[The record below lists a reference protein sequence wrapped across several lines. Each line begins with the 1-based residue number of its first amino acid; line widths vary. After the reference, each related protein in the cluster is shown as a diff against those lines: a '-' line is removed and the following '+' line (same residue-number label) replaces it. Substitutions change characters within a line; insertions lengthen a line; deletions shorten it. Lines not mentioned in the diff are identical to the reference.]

1 MTVDQARREA
11 TRLVP
16 LRSAI
21 GLVFAAP
28 VLTWWAIGPL
38 GREWSDYEYGPYHV
52 PVGLERAVGAGAVLV
67 LLAALVHMVRAWR
80 GRAGQGG
87 LALGTTAC
95 LLVLG
100 ATAAIGW
107 RICTA
112 GVVGANIGA
121 GFVLLLGPVLAA
133 GLVVGAVLVEC
144 AARQVRPWRTTLL
157 AGLAL
162 LTAPGLWAGAIALTA
177 YDQAR
182 GEITAQ
188 QFASVQVGDP
198 RDGVR
203 ARLGPRGE
211 LVDWFFPAPPAGS
224 TCDYWSG
231 TYSDQSTLQ
240 YRVCSAA
247 GRVVVS
253 QTSSSPYTPQ

>member
-1 MTVDQARREA
+1 M
-11 TRLVP
+11 
-16 LRSAI
+16 
-21 GLVFAAP
+21 
-28 VLTWWAIGPL
+28 
-38 GREWSDYEYGPYHV
+38 
-52 PVGLERAVGAGAVLV
+52 GAVLV
-67 LLAALVHMVRAWR
+67 ALAALVHVVRAWR

-100 ATAAIGW
+100 ATAAYGW
-107 RICTA
+107 RISTA

-121 GFVLLLGPVLAA
+121 GFVLLLGPLLAA

-162 LTAPGLWAGAIALTA
+162 LAAPALWAGAAALTA

-182 GEITAQ
+182 GVITAR
-188 QFASVQVGDP
+188 QFASVHVGDP
-198 RDGVR
+198 RDRVR

-211 LVDWFFPAPPAGS
+211 LVDWFFAAPPAGS

-231 TYSDQSTLQ
+231 RYSSRPSLQ
-240 YRVCSAA
+240 YRICYAA
-247 GRVVVS
+247 GRVVVT
-253 QTSSSPYTPQ
+253 QASSRPYIPR